1 MWKFLK
7 YSESMNEDYYLYINK
22 FFEKWAPVYNF
33 TDLFISGVRW
43 KTVNF
48 TDAKIGSRVLDVCTG
63 TGKQAF
69 AFARKGYDVTGIDL
83 SENMLK
89 VAKKNNTYKNVRF
102 EAADAA
108 NMPFDSSSF
117 DISCISFA
125 LHEMPLTIREKVLN
139 EIVRVTKPKGTIII
153 VDYALPINKI
163 SRFLVYHFVK
173 LYESKYYPEF
183 INSEPETL
191 LRKLGIKTKEVLPV
205 LHGVGKILKVV
216 NKKNRR

>member
-1 MWKFLK
+1 
-7 YSESMNEDYYLYINK
+7 MNEDYYSYINR
-22 FFEKWAPVYNF
+22 FFEKWAPVYDF

-43 KTVNF
+43 KTVDF

-89 VAKKNNTYKNVRF
+89 VAKKNNIYRNVRF
-102 EAADAA
+102 ETADAA
-108 NMPFDSSSF
+108 NMPFNNSSF

-139 EIVRVTKPKGTIII
+139 EMVRVTKPKGTIII
-153 VDYALPINKI
+153 VDYALPVNKI

-183 INSEPETL
+183 IKSEPEMS

-205 LHGVGKILKVV
+205 LHGVGKILKVT
-216 NKKNRR
+216 NKNI